1 MTTTPAAPGRRT
13 GVQVIIPP
21 DRLAS
26 HRIYSRAARRFS
38 ADELRSWNERNAP
51 LLSQYGLEIADVSV
65 LPIEPPLPARGPRG
79 ALQMELLDRLLL
91 TATLGALAVSL
102 SGRGDLLAVPPPER
116 DKVKRS
122 FKETNDRNSTAAM
135 AESLYALSD
144 ASPGVSL
151 QIAIGE
157 GARKKPGE
165 RGGNPTLYSGQVIR
179 GAGAGTAGK
188 SYHLAVDTVEGTTKS
203 TLFDPSCGTLLFIT
217 EAPIAAVP
225 DMYFDKCQLRG
236 VDGVTVADSIER
248 IVEAVMEARGTR
260 EVNFFTLDRPRHP
273 IDRMVRLGACMRVDS
288 DGDAYPAI
296 AAGLAWG
303 VYPDNLRP
311 LDGVCGNIGG
321 AAETIASAAGASYM
335 GVRST
340 ARFVTGKVK
349 RWEERYNLDDAELA
363 DIRGRGLVP
372 ERVHRVDDL
381 VPGLAQADGAFVA
394 AAISDNW
401 HIPGLQAAY
410 VGSNFA
416 SVNGL
421 FVGAAGTADI
431 YTITFSY
438 RQPYEATLEKITPV
452 LTRLLRLPVGEIPT
466 RVAAAVADAAQA
478 RRLRHEIATSYYTHI
493 TDQRGEGAGG
503 QRLRLDFDS
512 AARVESPE
520 SAAVLQ
526 AARRSAPDWF
536 A

>member
-1 MTTTPAAPGRRT
+1 MTTTPSGPGRRT

-26 HRIYSRAARRFS
+26 HRIYSRAARRFP

-51 LLSQYGLEIADVSV
+51 LLSQYGLEIAAVSV
-65 LPIEPPLPARGPRG
+65 LPIEIPLPAGGPRG
-79 ALQMELLDRLLL
+79 PLQTDHLDRLLL
-91 TATLGALAVSL
+91 TASLGALAVSL
-102 SGRGDLLAVPPPER
+102 SGRGDLLAVPPSGR
-116 DKVKRS
+116 DKVKLS
-122 FKETNDRNSTAAM
+122 FKETNDRHSTAAM
-135 AESLYALSD
+135 AEALYALGE
-144 ASPGVSL
+144 AAPGVSL

-165 RGGNPTLYSGQVIR
+165 RGGNPTLYGGQVISGPR
-179 GAGAGTAGK
+179 GRQAGRR
-188 SYHLAVDTVEGTTKS
+188 YHLAVDTVEGTTKS

-236 VDGVTVADSIER
+236 IDGVGVADPIER
-248 IVEAVMEARGTR
+248 IIEAVMEARGTR
-260 EVNFFTLDRPRHP
+260 EVNFFALDRARHP
-273 IDRMVRLGACMRVDS
+273 IDRMVQLGASMRVDT

-321 AAETIASAAGASYM
+321 AAETIASAAGASYL

-349 RWEERYNLDDAELA
+349 RWEERYDLDDAEVA
-363 DIRGRGLVP
+363 EIRERGLDP
-372 ERVHRVDDL
+372 ARVNRVEDL

-401 HIPGLQAAY
+401 HIPGLQAAF
-410 VGSNFA
+410 VGGNFA
-416 SVNGL
+416 AVNAL
-421 FVGAAGTADI
+421 FAGAAGTADI
-431 YTITFSY
+431 YTLTFAY
-438 RQPYEATLEKITPV
+438 QQPYERTVERITPV
-452 LTRLLRLPVGEIPT
+452 LTWLLRLPPEEIPSRT
-466 RVAAAVADAAQA
+466 AGAVADPAQA

-493 TDQRGEGAGG
+493 TGQREEGGET
-503 QRLRLDFDS
+503 RLRLDFDS

-520 SAAVLQ
+520 SVAVLQ
-526 AARRSAPDWF
+526 AARRAAPGWF
-536 A
+536 D